1 MTAIDPP
8 ESFPD
13 DGAGYPPLAEP
24 KAGHVRAASVED
36 LKTLLKAL
44 ELEKV
49 DYLLIGGYALY
60 TLGYQRGTTDIDVLM
75 RPTREQGERAQRALL
90 LLPDKAAKDL
100 DPDWFV
106 EAETIRVADAFVV
119 DVMFNAC
126 GESYESLQP
135 YAVTIDFDG
144 VPVHTINIE
153 GLLKTKQTSR
163 DKDKLDRMIL
173 ERAIQSNAGGNQ
185 KT

>member
-13 DGAGYPPLAEP
+13 DGAGQPPLADP
-24 KAGHVRAASVED
+24 DAGHVRAASVED
-36 LKTLLKAL
+36 LKTL
-44 ELEKV
+44 
-49 DYLLIGGYALY
+49 
-60 TLGYQRGTTDIDVLM
+60 
-75 RPTREQGERAQRALL
+75 
-90 LLPDKAAKDL
+90 
-100 DPDWFV
+100 DPDWFL
-106 EAETIRVADAFVV
+106 EAETIRVVDAFVV

-135 YAVTIDFDG
+135 YAVTFDFDG
-144 VPVHTINIE
+144 VPVHTITIE

-173 ERAIQSNAGGNQ
+173 ERGIQNQGG
-185 KT
+185 TD